1 MCKLMVHLTK
11 SIKRDVPISLQL
23 ETSNLEFFVASVAAF
38 LIAFLFDCRLS
49 ITGVLGYRYLS
60 SIVFS

>member
-1 MCKLMVHLTK
+1 MKW
-11 SIKRDVPISLQL
+11 DVLISLQL
-23 ETSNLEFFVASVAAF
+23 ETSSLEFFIASVAAF